1 MVVGLYLL
9 QSNAS
14 AAEAAGA
21 THALLELLYLDD
33 LGGEDALDDKLG
45 DTVTLSDL
53 EVGVGVV
60 EEEDLDL
67 AAVVRVDYA
76 GTGVDEVLGGETG
89 ARGNAAVGA
98 GRDGDGNVG
107 ADEGLAAGRDGGRL
121 RGVEVVAGGVEAAA
135 GRQASLV
142 RELLDL
148 EGRAGLHGGGDGCV
162 VGGGLYSLC
171 GRVRGLS
178 RRGDGFSRGHYGSW
192 AFWELFL
199 ARILGRESLPLFEGS
214 SCGQAGDD

>member
-89 ARGNAAVGA
+89 ARGNAAVCCGGFLVSFLLPACLSFSKFSYVQVPA
-98 GRDGDGNVG
+98 GTEMAMSVLTR
-107 ADEGLAAGRDGGRL
+107 ALP
-121 RGVEVVAGGVEAAA
+121 
-135 GRQASLV
+135 
-142 RELLDL
+142 
-148 EGRAGLHGGGDGCV
+148 RAGMV
-162 VGGGLYSLC
+162 VG
-171 GRVRGLS
+171 
-178 RRGDGFSRGHYGSW
+178 F
-192 AFWELFL
+192 A
-199 ARILGRESLPLFEGS
+199 A
-214 SCGQAGDD
+214 